1 MKKKLTLSVVGIF
14 VIAGIIY
21 VSFTK
26 HDTQVP
32 VQDVVTVNKG
42 NVIEKVTAVG
52 NIEPNQVI
60 QVKSVISGTVA
71 QIYHDEG
78 EYVTAGEPLM
88 AIKPQPTPS
97 DYAEKRQQVA
107 KDFVAELAAKKDLQR
122 YEFLLK
128 SKAIS
133 KDDQEYA
140 KAKEAYNTA
149 KLTRV
154 LDQQQLSLLE
164 KGKANIGGHDIA
176 NIVRAPINGY
186 ILHRYI
192 DLGGAVTGESS
203 AQAGSAIYT
212 IADMN
217 DLVFKGQVSE
227 LDSAKIHENMTATID
242 VAAYP
247 KQKITGS
254 LTDIALQSI
263 QDSAADSTDSNT
275 SSSSSTTQ
283 PFNVGFNVEVTKLQ
297 IPKDIKLLAGY
308 SATAD
313 IIVNQAKG
321 ALIIPERALHTEGK
335 QNYVWLLQGNAKQP
349 KRQAVQIGL
358 SDGMKVEIKQGL
370 SQGEKILVSDNEVL
384 SRKHAK
390 FRVMG

>member
-1 MKKKLTLSVVGIF
+1 MKKKLILSIVGAFI
-14 VIAGIIY
+14 IAGGIY
-21 VSFTK
+21 LAFNKDKSKVTK
-26 HDTQVP
+26 NDI
-32 VQDVVTVNKG
+32 VTVTKAT
-42 NVIEKVTAVG
+42 ITEKVTAIG

-60 QVKSVISGTVA
+60 QVKSVISGTIA
-71 QIYHDEG
+71 KIFHDEG
-78 EYVTAGEPLM
+78 EYVTQGEPLI

-107 KDFVAELAAKKDLQR
+107 KDFVAELAAKKDLAR
-122 YEFLLK
+122 YQFLLK
-128 SKAIS
+128 NKAIS

-140 KAKEAYNTA
+140 KAKETYNTA
-149 KLTRV
+149 KLTRI

-164 KGKANIGGHDIA
+164 KGKASIGGHDIA

-227 LDSAKIHENMTATID
+227 LDSAKIHENMNATIS

-247 KQKITGS
+247 NKKIPGD

-263 QDSAADSTDSNT
+263 QDSQADGDSSSV

-283 PFNVGFNVEVTKLQ
+283 PFNVGFKVEVTKLQ
-297 IPKDIKLLAGY
+297 IPKQMKLLAGY

-313 IIVNQAKG
+313 IIIKQVKNI
-321 ALIIPERALHTEGK
+321 LTVPERALHSEGSRY
-335 QNYVWLLQGNAKQP
+335 YVWLLPDGAAKP
-349 KRQAVQIGL
+349 KKQWVQIGV
-358 SDGMKVEIKQGL
+358 SDGMKVEIKKGL
-370 SQGEKILVSDNEVL
+370 SLGEKVLVNEGEQSGSGHV
-384 SRKHAK
+384 K
-390 FRVMG
+390 FKVRS